1 MKSLSLLQRVGL
13 ILLPLLLVG
22 CFGPRKDNVRHFA
35 LQVPAGES
43 AARRHPGTLMVGDLD
58 VSRVHD
64 RRAMLVRRSAVEVH
78 YERERRWADRPH
90 VMLSDA
96 IAGHLGAAGLF
107 ATVVRSLGDRPPTWV
122 LGGRVDAFEVV
133 AGKKGWQ
140 VRLTMRLDLR
150 RFETDDV
157 LWRHLYM
164 GQKSVPA
171 NDHAA
176 AARGLSELLGQAMGK
191 VDKGLTAAKLTAGK
205 TAKP

>member
-43 AARRHPGTLMVGDLD
+43 AARRHPGTLLVGDLD

-150 RFETDDV
+150 RLHSDEGHDLFDLIPEFTDHCGFGC
-157 LWRHLYM
+157 RS
-164 GQKSVPA
+164 SVQLLLPGI
-171 NDHAA
+171 
-176 AARGLSELLGQAMGK
+176 RGDWLGSGRC
-191 VDKGLTAAKLTAGK
+191 
-205 TAKP
+205 